1 VAQRSES
8 PLPSADFLAAA
19 RALAPQ
25 IRELAAQIEEARALP
40 QDLLQALAA
49 AGLFQ
54 LWVPRAAG
62 GHEVDPLT
70 NLRVIEEL
78 SRADA
83 AVGWVVMIATG
94 TSHYASARLA
104 PEVAREVYGRDPA
117 DFSCGFVPPRGRAV
131 EVPGGYRVSG
141 RWHFGS
147 GCRHAAWLMAPCWL
161 GDEPAGGEATPPWR
175 TFVVPARD
183 CEILD
188 TWDALGMRGTG
199 SHDYTA
205 ADLFVP
211 RERSFSLLDPP
222 LQEGPLYAHTGLFQ
236 LNMAGVPL
244 GLARGVLESF
254 ADHARARGEGKGV
267 SEMAQAQA
275 LVEAAR
281 AFLYSVA
288 GELWE
293 TLSAGRALPVELRAR
308 YRLAL
313 THAFTAS
320 TQAVDLLYQASGISA
335 IAAGSRIERA
345 FRDAHTMAHHRSVCA
360 PTYSWIGKM
369 LLGRVPRKAVLLQF
383 A

>member
-1 VAQRSES
+1 M
-8 PLPSADFLAAA
+8 PFADFPAAA

-25 IRELAAQIEEARALP
+25 IRERAAQIEAARALP
-40 QDLLQALAA
+40 QDLLQSLAA

-54 LWVPRAAG
+54 MWVARAAG
-62 GHEVDPLT
+62 GHETDPLT

-94 TSHYASARLA
+94 TSLYASARLA
-104 PEVAREVYGRDPA
+104 PEVAREIYGRDPA
-117 DFSCGFVPPRGRAV
+117 DFSCGFVPPCGRAV

-141 RWHFGS
+141 RWYFGS

-161 GDEPAGGEATPPWR
+161 GDEPAGGESTPPWR

-188 TWDALGMRGTG
+188 TWNALGMRGTG

-205 ADLFVP
+205 TDLFVP
-211 RERSFSLLDPP
+211 HERSFSLLDPP
-222 LQEGPLYAHTGLFQ
+222 LQPGPLYAHTGLFL

-244 GLARGVLESF
+244 GLARGALDSF
-254 ADHARARGEGKGV
+254 AERAHSRGEGKGLA
-267 SEMAQAQA
+267 EMAQAQA

-281 AFLYSVA
+281 AFIYGVT

-293 TLSAGRALPVELRAR
+293 TLSAGRGLPVELRAR

-313 THAFTAS
+313 THSFTAA
-320 TQAVDLLYQASGISA
+320 TQAIDLLYQASGIGA
-335 IAAGSRIERA
+335 IAAGSPIERA

-369 LLGRVPRKAVLLQF
+369 LLGRVPRKAVLQQF